1 MAAKVSWKFNDG
13 GRESAGY
20 KGSAGDCVARAIAI
34 AMERDY
40 KTVYDDL
47 AKLNKAS
54 GRSKSARKGV
64 AKSVYKSYIESHGW
78 VWVPTMTI
86 GSGCKVHL
94 RADELPKGRVIC
106 RLSKHLCAVVD
117 GVVQDTYDCS
127 RKGTRC
133 VYGYFVKAENA
144 Q

>member
-1 MAAKVSWKFNDG
+1 
-13 GRESAGY
+13 
-20 KGSAGDCVARAIAI
+20 
-34 AMERDY
+34 MERDY
-40 KTVYDDL
+40 KEVYGDL

-64 AKSVYKSYIESHGW
+64 PKSVWKAYIESQGW
-78 VWVPTMTI
+78 EWVPTMKI

-94 RADELPKGRVIC
+94 RADELPKGRIIC

-133 VYGYFVKAENA
+133 VYGYFVKAEAA